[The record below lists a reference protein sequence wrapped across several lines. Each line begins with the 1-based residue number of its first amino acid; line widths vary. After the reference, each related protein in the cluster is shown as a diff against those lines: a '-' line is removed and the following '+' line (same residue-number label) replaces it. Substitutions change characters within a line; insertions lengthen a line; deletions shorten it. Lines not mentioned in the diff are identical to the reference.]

1 MATRRR
7 VRKNIKE
14 DQLVTF
20 TVRLSRWSQEH
31 FNQVIIG
38 VVALIAVIAVVV
50 FTANSRRS
58 SSKQADIMMGSAMTL
73 FRQGDYDSARQSFE
87 QIDQRFSGDTAM
99 AARYFLAESE
109 LRQNKFSDALAVFD
123 RYLTDYEKYPEFR
136 AAALKGKALCLEGL
150 QRYDEAAQTLVTLLG
165 ILPHEDPRYLDTAYE
180 AGVFFAKAGKQE
192 QAAKYFDEVASKGV
206 GDLKSKATVA
216 AALLSK

>member
-58 SSKQADIMMGSAMTL
+58 SAKQADVMMGSAMVL
-73 FRQGDYDSARQSFE
+73 FQQGDYDKALQGFK

-109 LRQNKFSDALAVFD
+109 LRQNKFTDALQDFD
-123 RYLTDYEKYPEFR
+123 RYLTDYDKYPEFH

-150 QRYDEAAQTLVTLLG
+150 QRYDEAAQALVSLLG
-165 ILPHEDPRYLDTAYE
+165 VLPHDDPRYFETAYE
-180 AGVFFAKAGKQE
+180 AGVFFAKAGNQQ
-192 QAAKYFDEVASKGV
+192 QAAKYFGEVSSKGM
-206 GDLKSKATVA
+206 GDLKNKATVA